1 MRQIDADALAARL
14 ENECREWEGES
25 AYQAGLCAAAVIV
38 AEAPTVKQEPTVGG
52 WISVK
57 DRLPKVK
64 MSDVNGKIAFS
75 DYVLIY
81 KVYEDGT
88 PWMTVDICRVDKA
101 EWVNVIPGEG
111 WTVTHW
117 MPLPE
122 PPEVEA

>member
-1 MRQIDADALAARL
+1 MRLIDADYAIEQMQSILYVEDCRAAVPLPIIKALV
-14 ENECREWEGES
+14 
-25 AYQAGLCAAAVIV
+25 CAALKSEGVT
-38 AEAPTVKQEPTVGG
+38 PTIKDR

-57 DRLPKVK
+57 DRLPEVK

-75 DYVLIY
+75 DYVLIH
-81 KVYEDGT
+81 KVHEDGT
-88 PWMTVDICRVDKA
+88 QRMTVDTCRVDKA
-101 EWVNVIPGEG
+101 AWMTAMPGEG